1 MTRRALVTGAGRGL
15 GKAIALRLAGA
26 GHHVAVHYGR
36 SASEAQAVLEAIQAA
51 GGQGVLVQGDLST
64 PEGAKAVAQ
73 EAAAKLGGLEIL
85 VNNAGITR
93 DGLALRMSDAD
104 WEAVLATNL
113 TAPFAL
119 TRAALRTMM
128 SARWGRIVNVTS
140 VVGLMGNP
148 GQANYVSAK
157 AGLVGLTRAIA
168 KEYGG
173 RGITCNA
180 VAPGFIE
187 TDMTAK
193 LPADLQDTYRKS
205 IPAGRF
211 GTPDDVAA
219 LVAFLASEEAGYVN
233 GQTIAVDGG
242 LHAG

>member
-15 GKAIALRLAGA
+15 GRAIALRLAKA
-26 GHHVAVHYGR
+26 GHIVAVHYGR
-36 SASEAQAVLEAIQAA
+36 SAVEAEQALREIESG

-64 PEGAKAVAQ
+64 LDGAKAVAV
-73 EAAAKLGGLEIL
+73 AAIGALGGLEIL

-93 DGLALRMSDAD
+93 DGLALRMRDDD
-104 WEAVLATNL
+104 WDAVLTTNL
-113 TAPFAL
+113 SAPFAL
-119 TRAALRTMM
+119 TRAALRPMM

-168 KEYGG
+168 KEYASK
-173 RGITCNA
+173 GITCNA

-193 LPADLQDTYRKS
+193 LSPDAQETYRKG
-205 IPAGRF
+205 IPAARF
-211 GTPDDVAA
+211 GSPEDVAA
-219 LVAFLASEEAGYVN
+219 VVAFLASEEAGYVN